1 MDSNLIM
8 PVSPAELI
16 DKITILEIK
25 RQFIKDSTKLKNVDL
40 EYKLLLDVLIN
51 NVSGSEELDLLR
63 SQLKE
68 VNMKLWDIED
78 KIRDLEKNKVFDKK
92 FIELARLV
100 YFTNDKRSEI
110 KKDINKL
117 LNSEIVE
124 EKSYSDY

>member
-25 RQFIKDSTKLKNVDL
+25 RQFIKNSTKLKNVNL